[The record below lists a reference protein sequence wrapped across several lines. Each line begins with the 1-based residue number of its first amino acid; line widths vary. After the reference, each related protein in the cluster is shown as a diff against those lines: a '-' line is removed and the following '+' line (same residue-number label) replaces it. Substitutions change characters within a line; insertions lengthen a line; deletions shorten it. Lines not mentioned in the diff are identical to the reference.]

1 VLFGKVAALFRC
13 PGVHFVLEIIIAGGW
28 VMLPL
33 ILCSIAA
40 TGIVVERLMALRPA
54 RIAPR
59 NLLPQIWQLHQA
71 GQLDVHRID
80 AIHNSSPLG
89 RVLAA
94 GLNNMRHSRE
104 VMKESIE
111 DAGRQVVAELERF
124 LNMLSTIASVS
135 PLLGLLGTVLG
146 MISMFSGVAGAGIGS
161 PGVVAGGIA
170 QALITTAAGLIIAIP
185 AVLFYRYLRSRVD
198 GLVLAMEA
206 DALRL
211 VEMIHGEREQEQE
224 PTGEIVEARA

>member
-1 VLFGKVAALFRC
+1 
-13 PGVHFVLEIIIAGGW
+13 VLEIIVAGGW

-40 TGIVVERLMALRPA
+40 TGIVVERFMALRPE

-71 GQLDVHRID
+71 GHLDERRVQ
-80 AIHNSSPLG
+80 AIHASSPLG
-89 RVLAA
+89 RVLAS
-94 GLNNMRHSRE
+94 GLANMHHSRE

-146 MISMFSGVAGAGIGS
+146 MIKMFTGISGAGIGS

-170 QALITTAAGLIIAIP
+170 EALITTAAGLIIAIP
-185 AVLFYRYLRSRVD
+185 AVMFYRYLRGRVD
-198 GLVLAMEA
+198 ALVLQMEA

-211 VEMIHGEREQEQE
+211 VEMMHGERED
-224 PTGEIVEARA
+224 EAAEAVA